1 MTTGL
6 DTNVL
11 ARYYVEDQG
20 DTQAQRQRIAAQAII
35 ESGQPLAV
43 AKTVL
48 LELEWVLRGYYTVPP
63 ADVVRVLRHLLGLTH
78 VRIEDRG
85 AVETAVALVERGLD
99 FADALHHASYR
110 DCDAMASFD
119 DKGFARRAAKL
130 GLAPRVVIPA

>member
-1 MTTGL
+1 VTTGL

-11 ARYYVEDQG
+11 ARYYVEDRSDAPAEQ
-20 DTQAQRQRIAAQAII
+20 QRDAARALI
-35 ESGQPLAV
+35 EGGQPLAV

-48 LELEWVLRGYYTVPP
+48 LELEWVLRGYYALPP
-63 ADVVRVLRHLLGLTH
+63 GDVVRVLRHLLSLAH
-78 VRIEDRG
+78 VRIEDRS
-85 AVETAVALVERGLD
+85 AVETAVALAERGLD

-119 DKGFARRAAKL
+119 DKRFARRATKL

>member
-1 MTTGL
+1 VTTGL

-20 DTQAQRQRIAAQAII
+20 DAQAQRQRMAAQAIV

-48 LELEWVLRGYYTVPP
+48 LELEWVLRGYYALPP

-119 DKGFARRAAKL
+119 DKRFARRAAKL
-130 GLAPRVVIPA
+130 GLAPRVVIPS

>member
-1 MTTGL
+1 VTTGL

-11 ARYYVEDQG
+11 ARYYVEDRG
-20 DTQAQRQRIAAQAII
+20 DTQAQRQRVAAQAII

-48 LELEWVLRGYYTVPP
+48 LELEWVLRGYYALPP
-63 ADVVRVLRHLLGLTH
+63 SDVVRVLRHLLGLTH

-85 AVETAVALVERGLD
+85 AVETAVALIERGLD

-110 DCDAMASFD
+110 DCNAMASFD

-130 GLAPRVVIPA
+130 GLAPRVVIPS

>member
-1 MTTGL
+1 VTTGL

-11 ARYYVEDQG
+11 ARYYVEDQS
-20 DTQAQRQRIAAQAII
+20 DAPAQRQRIAAQALI
-35 ESGQPLAV
+35 EGGQPLAV

-48 LELEWVLRGYYTVPP
+48 LELEWVLRGYYALP
-63 ADVVRVLRHLLGLTH
+63 AGDVARVLRHLLGLAH

-85 AVETAVALVERGLD
+85 AVETAVALIDRGLD

-119 DKGFARRAAKL
+119 DKRFARRAAKL

>member
-1 MTTGL
+1 VTTGL

-11 ARYYVEDQG
+11 ARYYVEDQS
-20 DTQAQRQRIAAQAII
+20 DAPAQRQRLAAQALV
-35 ESGQPLAV
+35 EGGQPLAV

-48 LELEWVLRGYYTVPP
+48 LELEWVLRGYYALPP
-63 ADVVRVLRHLLGLTH
+63 TDVVRVLRHLLGLSH
-78 VRIEDRG
+78 VRIEDRS

-99 FADALHHASYR
+99 FANALHHASYR

-119 DKGFARRAAKL
+119 DKRFARRAVKL